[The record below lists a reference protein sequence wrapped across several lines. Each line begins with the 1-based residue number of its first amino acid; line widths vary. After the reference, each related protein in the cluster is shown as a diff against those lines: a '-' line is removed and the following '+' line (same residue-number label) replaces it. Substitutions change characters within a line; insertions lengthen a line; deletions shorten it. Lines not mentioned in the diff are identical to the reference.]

1 MKEEKKKSYLLLK
14 WGSLKDWSGVNNPEA
29 KKLIRKWLKLG
40 VSMSAISHKDSP
52 KQKELICQI
61 IDLCDEIQ
69 EDWGGKILTKK
80 KAKKYVMEYS

>member
-1 MKEEKKKSYLLLK
+1 
-14 WGSLKDWSGVNNPEA
+14 
-29 KKLIRKWLKLG
+29 
-40 VSMSAISHKDSP
+40 MSAILHKDSQ